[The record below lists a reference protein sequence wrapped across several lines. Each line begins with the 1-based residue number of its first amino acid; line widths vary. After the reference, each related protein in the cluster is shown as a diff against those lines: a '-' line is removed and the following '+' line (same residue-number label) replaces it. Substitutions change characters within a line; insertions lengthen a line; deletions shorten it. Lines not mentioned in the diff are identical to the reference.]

1 MGMGKEEQTL
11 TFRWASVPY
20 RHDHSARRS
29 MRYLT
34 GFLAQTGVSGG
45 DVRKRHGRVHVV
57 VKRGV
62 QRAFADAA
70 NDLVVRL
77 RFVIAVA
84 IDAEGMGGEEGVE
97 AVIPPRV
104 PAVDAHHRAGVQ
116 ERQGGVG
123 VLRVADGVDDA
134 VYAVR
139 KASRRR
145 EERSSVW

>member
-1 MGMGKEEQTL
+1 MRRFASGGKRDGQCT
-11 TFRWASVPY
+11 ADGP
-20 RHDHSARRS
+20 AR
-29 MRYLT
+29 
-34 GFLAQTGVSGG
+34 AQTGIGRG

-57 VKRGV
+57 VQRGV

-84 IDAEGMGGEEGVE
+84 IDAEGMGGEEGIEPVV
-97 AVIPPRV
+97 APRV
-104 PAVDAHHRAGVQ
+104 PAVDANDRAGVQ
-116 ERQGGVG
+116 KRQGGVG

-139 KASRRR
+139 EGVAQARRKVVR
-145 EERSSVW
+145 VVVDIFPRPVPTTLS